1 MKYIFKNYEINFV
14 YDHSYNHF
22 TLNIENIESN
32 RFYIKEFTIDTF
44 NKLQFEKNSNINNV
58 KSGIHFFEKVLNNQ
72 NGYTLA
78 IRENDNILSNFKKIY
93 ILTLSFSGMVDEYFE
108 VYCTFDIEE
117 RTFTMEEKIIRMM
130 EKMKIQNDH
139 IVNVKINMLE
149 TQLNNLQNM
158 ILNISNVIGINN
170 KNTISENS
178 IHQVASTN
186 VIKQVQSVN
195 SIHQIASS
203 NVIKQVPSVNS
214 IHQVPSTNVIKQVPS
229 VNSIH
234 QTVSTNNVD
243 EPFIGLNYEEE
254 TKENIQ
260 IQKSKKNIK
269 EMMKQEN
276 HFYDTFYLT
285 HQENHKEI
293 IPKKLFVTHY
303 EPLVQN
309 SSLPNIMNKWY
320 NFVNNPDEN
329 IILNIER
336 PYANLFMSSHGKI
349 FIYHSYGGLVNEIS
363 LQHFTEIIG
372 FENSVSIKDNIVYIE
387 ELFKKHID
395 EYAQCGDS
403 KTNVLHFFKKFD
415 TFIENIP
422 MNM

>member
-1 MKYIFKNYEINFV
+1 MKYIFQNYEIDFV
-14 YDHSYNHF
+14 YDDSYNHF
-22 TLNIENIESN
+22 TLNIENTESN

-93 ILTLSFSGMVDEYFE
+93 ILTLSFTGMIDEYFE
-108 VYCTFDIEE
+108 VYCTFEIEE

-139 IVNVKINMLE
+139 IVNVKINILE

-170 KNTISENS
+170 NIPENS
-178 IHQVASTN
+178 IHKIQ
-186 VIKQVQSVN
+186 
-195 SIHQIASS
+195 SS
-203 NVIKQVPSVNS
+203 NVIKHVPSVNS
-214 IHQVPSTNVIKQVPS
+214 IHQVPSSNVIKLVPS

-234 QTVSTNNVD
+234 QVPSSNIIKQVPSINNINHEEN

-254 TKENIQ
+254 VKQNIQ
-260 IQKSKKNIK
+260 IQKSKKNVEKNIV
-269 EMMKQEN
+269 EIMNQEN
-276 HFYDTFYLT
+276 KFYDTFYLT
-285 HQENHKEI
+285 NEENHKEI

-363 LQHFTEIIG
+363 LQHFTEISG
-372 FENSVSIKDNIVYIE
+372 FENSVSIKDNIAYIE

-415 TFIENIP
+415 TFIENIHI
-422 MNM
+422 NM